1 MFEINQQISSAIAIR
16 VDYWKKKHKKAPG
29 SLSAYFL
36 APYLQH
42 CSGRECKRKN
52 EEQPHSSFFW
62 RSSLQKSIRSNHITK
77 HQGQPHCVHFWRQL
91 SLSLSGSGVRLE
103 PFAHV
108 RQVSAREWKELLSKV
123 LLRPASANLVI
134 VSVLQYLNTLASLA
148 ITTDH
153 ISNWS
158 VKCIWC

>member
-1 MFEINQQISSAIAIR
+1 MFEIKQQISSAIAISF
-16 VDYWKKKHKKAPG
+16 DYWKKKKKKSTRQFV
-29 SLSAYFL
+29 SLEISSGFPTCSTAEAESAKE
-36 APYLQH
+36 
-42 CSGRECKRKN
+42 RMKN
-52 EEQPHSSFFW
+52 NHILPFFGQALW
-62 RSSLQKSIRSNHITK
+62 KKSIRSKNITK
-77 HQGQPHCVHFWRQL
+77 HQGQPHCAHFWRQL
-91 SLSLSGSGVRLE
+91 SLSGVCLE
-103 PFAHV
+103 PSAYI